1 MKKVLFLSIAS
12 LCFGLSVMA
21 QSAKDIKLNAPN
33 KKTGSPFMQA
43 LADRASVREFSTK
56 ELSVQQLSDLL
67 WAANGVSRADGRRT
81 APSAMNRQDVD
92 VYVIMKSGAYLYDA
106 NNNILKLVA
115 EGDFRE
121 YVAGRQTSVKDAP
134 VSLVLVSDLS
144 RFGKSDDKTKLFAAV
159 DVGTVC
165 QNINVFCAATGLAT
179 VPRASMD
186 EDKLKEVLKLTDNQL
201 LLMNNPVG
209 YKKD

>member
-1 MKKVLFLSIAS
+1 
-12 LCFGLSVMA
+12 
-21 QSAKDIKLNAPN
+21 
-33 KKTGSPFMQA
+33 
-43 LADRASVREFSTK
+43 
-56 ELSVQQLSDLL
+56 
-67 WAANGVSRADGRRT
+67 
-81 APSAMNRQDVD
+81 MNRQDVD

>member
-1 MKKVLFLSIAS
+1 VLFLLIAS
-12 LCFGLSVMA
+12 LCFSLNVMA

-106 NNNILKLVA
+106 NNNILKLVT

>member
-1 MKKVLFLSIAS
+1 
-12 LCFGLSVMA
+12 MA
-21 QSAKDIKLNAPN
+21 QSAKDIKLNVPN